1 MISPHTFTGRSS
13 RFDKQSAKRAFTLLE
28 VILAIAI
35 TGFVLAAATS
45 FVVSISRIW
54 VDREERHFFE
64 DHVDGVTEFLN
75 ACFSSAGMEV
85 ALGDST
91 TDNSTN
97 TSTEGEVRLE
107 IGGDTSSGDNE
118 ATSENGGLLRSSE
131 EPVGLGRLPGS
142 ADYEDPLISFK
153 LIEVPPLLINLDDE
167 PIIGI
172 EAFIHFE
179 DGEGLSLLWYSI
191 LQEEVEDINDLR
203 RTEISQLV
211 TDIQYVYWDEKIEQ
225 WEVEDKLMEG
235 EGDEEFL
242 LPRFIKLTFEYE
254 GETKERSLT
263 IPVPSTSALL
273 F

>member
-1 MISPHTFTGRSS
+1 MISSHTFTGRNSK
-13 RFDKQSAKRAFTLLE
+13 FDNQSPKRAFTLLE

-75 ACFSSAGMEV
+75 ACFTSAGMEV

-91 TDNSTN
+91 TDNTD

-107 IGGDTSSGDNE
+107 VGGGNNE

-191 LQEEVEDINDLR
+191 LQEEVEDVNDLR

-254 GETKERSLT
+254 DETKERSLT

>member
-1 MISPHTFTGRSS
+1 MRSSPTSTGRSS
-13 RFDKQSAKRAFTLLE
+13 TFDIQSSKRAFTLLE

-45 FVVSISRIW
+45 FVVSVSRIW

-75 ACFSSAGMEV
+75 ACFASAGMEITME
-85 ALGDST
+85 DSST
-91 TDNSTN
+91 EDSTN
-97 TSTEGEVRLE
+97 TISGGEVQVNVGSE
-107 IGGDTSSGDNE
+107 TSSGEND
-118 ATSENGGLLRSSE
+118 ATSENGGLLRSPE
-131 EPVGLGRLPGS
+131 KPVSLTRLPG
-142 ADYEDPLISFK
+142 AAEYQDPLISFK
-153 LIEVPPLLINLDDE
+153 LIDVPPLFINLDDE
-167 PIIGI
+167 PVIGI

-179 DGEGLSLLWYSI
+179 DDEGLSLLWYSN
-191 LQEEVEDINDLR
+191 LQEEVEDTEDLR

-211 TDIQYVYWDEKIEQ
+211 TAMQYVYWDEKFEK
-225 WEVEDKLMEG
+225 WEVEDKLMDG

-242 LPRFIKLTFEYE
+242 LPRFIKITFEYE
-254 GETKERSLT
+254 GETKVRNLT